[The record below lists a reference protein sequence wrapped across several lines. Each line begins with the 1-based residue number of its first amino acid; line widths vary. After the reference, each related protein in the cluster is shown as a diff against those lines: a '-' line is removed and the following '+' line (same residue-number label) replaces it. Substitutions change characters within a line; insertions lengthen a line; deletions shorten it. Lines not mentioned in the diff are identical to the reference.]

1 MTADRLAV
9 TQSFVLHARL
19 RVIAMTQLTAIQANG
34 ALRPVRRRNISHT
47 IAERLADQIRQGRR
61 RPGERLPSERDLSE
75 AFEVSRSSVR
85 EAIKTLESRGL
96 VEGRQGEGTFVRRP
110 SLEALVQVPA
120 VPVSVTERE
129 VLHLFEVREMLEP
142 AVARTAAEQ
151 SSAADLAA
159 LRRMMQQQER
169 MVENGRYSSD
179 DDTRFHLR
187 LVRITGNPVL
197 IRLLEG
203 VMHMLAVVREP
214 ALRAASTT
222 GLRVTL
228 AGHWD
233 VVRAVEAHDP
243 GLAAEKM
250 ADHLRGARATAIRSI
265 RDLQKRIE

>member
-1 MTADRLAV
+1 
-9 TQSFVLHARL
+9 
-19 RVIAMTQLTAIQANG
+19 MTQVTAVQADG
-34 ALRPVRRRNISHT
+34 ALRPVRRRNISHK
-47 IAERLADQIRQGRR
+47 IADRLAEQIRQGRR

-110 SLEALVQVPA
+110 GLETLVQLPA
-120 VPVSVTERE
+120 VPVSVTEHE

-142 AVARTAAEQ
+142 AVARTAVEQ
-151 SSAADLAA
+151 ASAADLAA
-159 LRRMMQQQER
+159 LRRMMQHQER
-169 MVENGRYSSD
+169 LVESGRYASD

-203 VMHMLAVVREP
+203 VMDMLAVVRDP
-214 ALRAASTT
+214 ALRAASTA

-233 VVRAVEAHDP
+233 IVRAIEAHDSDR
-243 GLAAEKM
+243 AAANVAE
-250 ADHLRGARATAIRSI
+250 HLQAARVTAIRSI
-265 RDLQKRIE
+265 RELEWRTDA